1 MRQLL
6 ALVMVLGAAAAPAR
20 ADQSFDDQARKA
32 VEVVGGPDGLG
43 ALFWSQLAQC
53 KAAQDD
59 DVARRQCEG
68 VREARRQRIA
78 ATTFLVTAD
87 GALDPEPFNEKAMS
101 IDIGVRACA
110 ACKGVELAGERRY
123 IVGRGDVKLVGGRV
137 RAASL
142 HTGTRTFKTRAEG
155 KEWAARVAPRLRAD
169 FLVRIP
175 GKLET
180 WSEGGAT
187 GYRVEVIGFR
197 VVDPCK
203 GEVLWSS
210 PTAANLPAEPDA
222 CPSAP
227 RPRATP
233 SK

>member
-6 ALVMVLGAAAAPAR
+6 ALAVLVNLTVLAAPAR
-20 ADQSFDDQARKA
+20 ADESFDQQAKKA
-32 VEVVGGPDGLG
+32 VEVVGGPEGLG

-53 KAAQDD
+53 KADD
-59 DVARRQCEG
+59 DFTRRQCEG
-68 VREARRQRIA
+68 VREARRARVA

-101 IDIGVRACA
+101 IDVGVRACA
-110 ACKGVELAGERRY
+110 ACGGVELAGERRY

-142 HTGTRTFKTRAEG
+142 HTGTMTFKTRAEG
-155 KEWAARVAPRLRAD
+155 KEWVAKVAPRLRAD

-175 GKLET
+175 GKLES
-180 WSEGGAT
+180 WSEGGAG
-187 GYRVEVIGFR
+187 GYRVDIVGYRVI
-197 VVDPCK
+197 DPCK
-203 GEVLWSS
+203 GQVLWSN
-210 PTAANLPAEPDA
+210 PPAGNIPAEPDA

-227 RPRATP
+227 KPP
-233 SK
+233 KKKP